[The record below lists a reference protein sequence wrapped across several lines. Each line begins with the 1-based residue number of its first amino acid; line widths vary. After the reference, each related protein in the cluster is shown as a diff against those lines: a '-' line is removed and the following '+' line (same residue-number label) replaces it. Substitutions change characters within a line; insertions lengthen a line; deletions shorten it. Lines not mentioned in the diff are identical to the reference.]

1 MPIVHSDRH
10 SHFNIL
16 ESYATVLDRQTRA
29 KLLSSG
35 VRALAL
41 AQDGL
46 QCCVGSLVFRQFACP
61 QFVSQDARQD
71 FELVKCRAITGDYE
85 TVHFLLDLG
94 DTGGSKEVDF

>member
-1 MPIVHSDRH
+1 MHSDRH

-41 AQDGL
+41 AQDGR
-46 QCCVGSLVFRQFACP
+46 LVFRQFACP